1 MTYPPKNI
9 KHGALHQ
16 ELGVPP
22 GEKIGKGNLEKICHG
37 SIGDQIVVHGH
48 PVTIDEHM
56 KKQACFGLNFAY
68 RK

>member
-9 KHGALHQ
+9 KHGALHR
-16 ELGVPP
+16 ELGIP
-22 GEKIGKGNLEKICHG
+22 EDQKIGKTNLAALCHA